1 MSWFSFVAEACL
13 TGLVVDA
20 CVCLSA
26 LTENQPAR
34 LDSDLVW
41 QFYGTRQKL
50 WMYILYSPLISH
62 QLTTHK
68 RRIITFWFSFS
79 SCLCIKFS
87 PIFLFLLEVSCS
99 YISTVGQ
106 ACSWWVPAHGDHEC
120 FTEMIICIL
129 RKKNPS
135 KHCNSQTQ
143 IENPTFTVIN

>member
-1 MSWFSFVAEACL
+1 MSWFSFVAAACL

-68 RRIITFWFSFS
+68 RRIITFWFSFP

-99 YISTVGQ
+99 YISTVSQ
-106 ACSWWVPAHGDHEC
+106 PCSWWVPAHGDHEY
-120 FTEMIICIL
+120 FTEMIIRIL
-129 RKKNPS
+129 RKKIPVS
-135 KHCNSQTQ
+135 
-143 IENPTFTVIN
+143 IITVKRRLKTPRLL